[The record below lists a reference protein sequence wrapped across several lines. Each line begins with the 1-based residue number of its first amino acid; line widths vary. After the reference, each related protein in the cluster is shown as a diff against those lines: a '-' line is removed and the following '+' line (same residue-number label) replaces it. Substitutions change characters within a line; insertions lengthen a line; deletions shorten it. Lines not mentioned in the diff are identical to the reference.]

1 MSDIRPIDYTARIDP
16 PPFSAAAESPLGSL
30 PVRQVRRAHEQIADQ
45 LRGFM
50 LDGQLASG
58 ERLATEAELAR
69 QFGVSRATVREA
81 LRLLA
86 AQDLIRTAKGA
97 GGGSYVTLPTV
108 EHITDSLESSIT
120 LLSAS
125 QELSLDDLLEVR
137 ELLEVPA
144 AGLAARRRADDR
156 LEHLHASIPSA
167 PLALGTQLQFQ
178 HNREFH
184 SRLIDSCDNA
194 LLTIAARPVFGLLQ
208 TRLARTGLGN
218 RFHTEINEHHLLI
231 AEAIRSRAP
240 RVAEREMRAHLAF
253 LRPYYETAWRRADQ
267 DAERAAAAL
276 AGGD

>member
-1 MSDIRPIDYTARIDP
+1 MSDIGPDDYTACIEP
-16 PPFSAAAESPLGSL
+16 SPFSSESPFGSL

-108 EHITDSLESSIT
+108 AHITDSLESSIT

-125 QELSLDDLLEVR
+125 RELSLDDLLEVR

-144 AGLAARRRADDR
+144 AGLAARRRDDDR
-156 LEHLHASIPSA
+156 LEHLHASIPDA

-194 LLTIAARPVFGLLQ
+194 LLTIAARPIFGLLQ

-218 RFHTEINEHHLLI
+218 RFHTAINEHHQAI
-231 AEAIRSRAP
+231 AEAIRSRSP